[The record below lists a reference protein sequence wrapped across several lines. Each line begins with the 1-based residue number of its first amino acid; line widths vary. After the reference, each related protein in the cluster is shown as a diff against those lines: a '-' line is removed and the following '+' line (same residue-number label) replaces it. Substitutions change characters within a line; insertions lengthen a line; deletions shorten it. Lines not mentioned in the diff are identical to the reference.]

1 MLEAAPHQQLLTRRA
16 HAVIAQTV
24 TNIVV
29 AAEAEHAE
37 RTQHEPY
44 LVGVSVFVVL
54 TLMLLAT
61 LSFNRNK

>member
-1 MLEAAPHQQLLTRRA
+1 MI
-16 HAVIAQTV
+16 VQTV

-29 AAEAEHAE
+29 ASEAGSTE

-44 LVGVSVFVVL
+44 LVGLVVFVVL

>member
-1 MLEAAPHQQLLTRRA
+1 MLAPSPHTQLLTRRP

-29 AAEAEHAE
+29 AAAEAEPE

-44 LVGVSVFVVL
+44 LVGVAVFVAL

>member
-1 MLEAAPHQQLLTRRA
+1 M
-16 HAVIAQTV
+16 IAQTV
-24 TNIVV
+24 TDILV
-29 AAEAEHAE
+29 AAEAETE

-44 LVGVSVFVVL
+44 LVGVAVFVVL

>member
-1 MLEAAPHQQLLTRRA
+1 M
-16 HAVIAQTV
+16 IAQTV

-29 AAEAEHAE
+29 AAEAEAE

>member
-1 MLEAAPHQQLLTRRA
+1 MLQADLHQQLLTRRA

-29 AAEAEHAE
+29 AAEAEAE